1 MHFTRPRDLV
11 VAGLIALL
19 VVYLGFEFAYG
30 SMPRL
35 PTLAGVTLVVLAV
48 IEGLLAFA
56 LRARIREGRV
66 TSAIAVVRAVAL
78 AKASSML
85 GALMLGAWL
94 GVLAALVPRLGDLA
108 AARGDVR
115 SALVGAVSAV
125 LLIAA
130 GLWLEHCCRTPEGG
144 DREHDDHPT
153 G

>member
-1 MHFTRPRDLV
+1 MHFTRPRELV
-11 VAGLIALL
+11 VAGLIALVL
-19 VVYLGFEFAYG
+19 VYVAFEFAYG

-35 PTLAGVTLVVLAV
+35 PTLAGVTLIVLAAIEVVLAFS
-48 IEGLLAFA
+48 I
-56 LRARIREGRV
+56 RSRIRDGRV
-66 TSAIAVVRAVAL
+66 TSAVAVVRAVAL

-94 GVLAALVPRLGDLA
+94 GVLAALVPRVGEVTA
-108 AARGDVR
+108 ATGDVR
-115 SALVGAVSAV
+115 SALVGTGSSI

-130 GLWLEHCCRTPEGG
+130 GLWLEHCCRTPDTR